1 MPSDSN
7 NCNQFTNRIKSDE
20 FYNFF
25 FHRSKYGIW
34 FALLDKPMPVNL
46 PIDQQEEHMLKYAYL
61 AECNFT
67 FAKMYGYEHVKE
79 LIGARFPQ
87 LFIRTD
93 TTNMDNLRVFLKN
106 DYRIENIECH
116 ETGKNGERK
125 YSLNDIVGVIKD
137 DHLVRVWGR
146 QKDITAEKSKR
157 AMLKQLTP
165 QQLNV
170 LRLTV
175 EGKKIKEI
183 AAELDIS
190 PKTVE
195 YIRKRIKDEFDTES
209 LPELVALAI
218 KFGIEIRKN

>member
-7 NCNQFTNRIKSDE
+7 NFNQFTNRIKSDE

-46 PIDQQEEHMLKYAYL
+46 PIDQQEEHMFKYAYL

-157 AMLKQLTP
+157 EVLKQLTP
-165 QQLNV
+165 EQIKILKI
-170 LRLTV
+170 TV
-175 EGKKIKEI
+175 EGKTMKEI
-183 AAELDIS
+183 ASEVGIS
-190 PKTVE
+190 LKSV
-195 YIRKRIKDEFDTES
+195 ES
-209 LPELVALAI
+209 LRNQIKAIIGVDTVAQLIATAI
-218 KFGIEIRKN
+218 QLGIQNVEV